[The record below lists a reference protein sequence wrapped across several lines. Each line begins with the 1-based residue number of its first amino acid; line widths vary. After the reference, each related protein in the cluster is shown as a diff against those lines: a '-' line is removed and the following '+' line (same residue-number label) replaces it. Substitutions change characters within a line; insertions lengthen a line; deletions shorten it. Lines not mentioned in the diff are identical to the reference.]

1 MPRAG
6 SKLIFLQWVYFDDW
20 GYCAA
25 TSNKA
30 SFARWTT
37 RGWCTAVV
45 FVCLG
50 GGWGRL
56 WGPRWPEKRPHS
68 PQIPPCSPAFVALFK
83 LVQFCTHL
91 FKLVQFCAQLFKLMQ
106 FCTHLFQ
113 LIQFCTHLF
122 QLIQFCT
129 QLFSSPS
136 PFPSHSAWLLYSSL
150 YATHFAKSLPP
161 LW

>member
-1 MPRAG
+1 MLHHCSKVFNTPMPRAG
-6 SKLIFLQWVYFDDW
+6 SKLIFLQWVNFDVR
-20 GYCAA
+20 GYWAA
-25 TSNKA
+25 TSNKT

-56 WGPRWPEKRPHS
+56 WGRRWPEKRPHS

-91 FKLVQFCAQLFKLMQ
+91 FKLVQFCTHLFKLV
-106 FCTHLFQ
+106 H
-113 LIQFCTHLF
+113 
-122 QLIQFCT
+122 FCT
-129 QLFSSPS
+129 QSFSSPS
-136 PFPSHSAWLLYSSL
+136 PFPLHSAWLLYFSL
-150 YATHFAKSLPP
+150 CATHFAKSLPP